1 MENDRGLD
9 LLVVTLL
16 FLLNILRSV
25 TEQGKRGEHED
36 GGVRCEGGGVGSEGR
51 PPWQRLLL
59 QGGRHQVISVW
70 YFIVLDCGKS
80 QPVSLQNSSFHTSPL

>member
-16 FLLNILRSV
+16 FLLNILRPV
-25 TEQGKRGEHED
+25 TEQRKREKHED
-36 GGVRCEGGGVGSEGR
+36 GGVRGEGGGVGSEGR

-59 QGGRHQVISVW
+59 QGGRHQVISIL
-70 YFIVLDCGKS
+70 YFIVVDCEKS
-80 QPVSLQNSSFHTSPL
+80 KPVSLQNSSFHTSPL